1 MTRAAMSRLGMVVS
15 VGLLVA
21 PAGCIT
27 SGSGGSTS
35 RSGPITVEE
44 VRASAARNGYDLVQ
58 SLRPQWLRGRGATS
72 LRSTEPT
79 LPVVYVEGIR
89 EGATDSLR
97 RIGTDV
103 IARVEYLGASDATN
117 RYGTGHT
124 GGVILVSLR
133 R

>member
-1 MTRAAMSRLGMVVS
+1 MNGASVSRQGLVLALV
-15 VGLLVA
+15 LLVA
-21 PAGCIT
+21 PVGCATGGAGA
-27 SGSGGSTS
+27 GAS

-44 VRASAARNGYDLVQ
+44 VRASAARNAYDLVQ

-79 LPVVYVEGIR
+79 LPLVYVEGIR
-89 EGATDSLR
+89 EGSTESLR

-103 IARVEYLGASDATN
+103 IAGIEFLSASDATN